1 MLALDEQLAVLADGS
16 SLPVALVLAVLL
28 GLRHATDPDHVAA
41 LASLVAGDERG
52 STRGAIG
59 LGLAWGLGH
68 GLTLCA
74 VGGAFLLLGRD
85 LPEVVRHAA
94 DVAIGFLIV
103 VLSVRLLRR
112 WRSGRFHVHEH
123 VHASGLRHQHLHAH
137 GHGAEHD
144 HTHASLTRVGA
155 FGIGLLHGLS
165 GSAGVAVL
173 LLTGVASSAVAVA
186 SLVLLAAG
194 AAISMTAIS
203 AGFSLALVRSAGR
216 RRLIL
221 HSQPALGFA
230 SLAIGVWYGLAGLAA
245 IG

>member
-1 MLALDEQLAVLADGS
+1 M
-16 SLPVALVLAVLL
+16 LAVLL

-41 LASLVAGDERG
+41 LATLVAGDERE
-52 STRGAIG
+52 SARGAIG

-74 VGGAFLLLGRD
+74 VGGTFLLLGRD
-85 LPEVVRHAA
+85 LPDVVRHAA

-112 WRSGRFHVHEH
+112 WSSGRFHVHEH
-123 VHASGLRHQHLHAH
+123 VHTGGVRHQHLHAH
-137 GHGAEHD
+137 GHGTAHD

-155 FGIGLLHGLS
+155 FGIGLLHGAS

-173 LLTGVASSAVAVA
+173 LLAAVASSTVAVA

-203 AGFSLALVRSAGR
+203 TGFGLALVRSLR
-216 RRLIL
+216 PRRLIL
-221 HSQPALGFA
+221 HSLPALGLA
-230 SLAIGVWYGLAGLAA
+230 SLAIGAWYGLAALEA